1 MSLTCPVS
9 FPVLCFMCCWRMLN
23 PLWPVVWKLQKSCD
37 SFDPL
42 RCKACAQLSEK
53 ARHEVRAQATQQ
65 VSNETRAAVLEKVGQ
80 ELTLPWKQE
89 KKWKEMKRNEK
100 EHSGPSNF
108 CAFSSSRHYIM
119 ASIEAPPTRSVNTF
133 KELSL
138 SHMDLQVSSPTSVPA
153 LYKGILQHSWEAAHG
168 LRVYSFTS
176 CTLQTQGWT
185 NVSQH
190 QHHSLKSI
198 PGLPQSKRWRAQE
211 M

>member
-53 ARHEVRAQATQQ
+53 ACHEVRAQATQQ
-65 VSNETRAAVLEKVGQ
+65 VSNKTRATVLEKVGQ

-100 EHSGPSNF
+100 KSNE
-108 CAFSSSRHYIM
+108 IKKN
-119 ASIEAPPTRSVNTF
+119 IVDP
-133 KELSL
+133 
-138 SHMDLQVSSPTSVPA
+138 PTSVHSVLYVTISWHHLKPLQLAVWTPWKNLAYRTWIYKSLA
-153 LYKGILQHSWEAAHG
+153 LHPCQHCTK
-168 LRVYSFTS
+168 VYFNTAGKQR
-176 CTLQTQGWT
+176 T
-185 NVSQH
+185 
-190 QHHSLKSI
+190 
-198 PGLPQSKRWRAQE
+198 A
-211 M
+211 